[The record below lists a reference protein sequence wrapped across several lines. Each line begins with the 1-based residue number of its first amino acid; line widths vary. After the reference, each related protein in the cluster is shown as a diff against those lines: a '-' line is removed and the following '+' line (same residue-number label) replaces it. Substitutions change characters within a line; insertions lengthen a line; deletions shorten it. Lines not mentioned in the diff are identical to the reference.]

1 MRYCLLTGLALAM
14 LPGLTPAAVF
24 RVSRLDDPPAAPCQ
38 RGDCSLRG
46 AVLAANARA
55 GADTIVLGAG
65 EHSLTLP
72 LSFDAPGGPLRV
84 TEALELRGAGSAATT
99 IRQRRTHRVFQVES
113 TDFRLTGATV
123 RDGRAP
129 LPQYPEGLGGCIH
142 ASNPQGAGM
151 AVVLDD
157 VILANCSSGFAG
169 GALFVRQGEAT
180 LRRSRV
186 TLNRSE
192 RGGGIG
198 IDGFGVRLVLRDGS
212 RIDRNQANSGGAI
225 HADGGNEFG
234 GEYDAA
240 YVVIGADS
248 VIDANTAGRGGAIA
262 SPFAKALAVG
272 LLEDDLAIPG
282 AMARIRGNA
291 AENGAGGAIHSAGT
305 LALHRVHLSN
315 NEAASG
321 GAVHVQRGDP
331 NGRCAD
337 LWVFDSHIANN
348 RATRDGGGILLEQ
361 GELHVEASTFHA
373 NRAGERGG
381 ALHYASSDSAATW
394 PCHFGMASFLNT
406 SFDGNIAAEGG
417 GIAVGNPPDG
427 AGFALLALRYSS
439 FRANHALRDPE
450 SGDVWMENVIV
461 QRPGG
466 GDNSSSNR
474 LVTASSIYT
483 GGCRWSGFRMFE
495 SEGGN
500 LGTDLGHCVEPG
512 VGDLAGLSLASLA
525 LDFGDHGGPMPVIG
539 LASAA
544 SPAIGR
550 GTAPCPITDGRGALR
565 PTEAC
570 DSGAFEYGVGVP

>member
-1 MRYCLLTGLALAM
+1 MVRARDRPVVRMRRMPTRTEAPAGRAGQRASAISRARGQGCRAPASYPADARRVRSRCMAAVVTQRCTARPSRCAVGSACCVSLLYDGGTEDASMRYCLLTGLALAM

-99 IRQRRTHRVFQVES
+99 IRQRRMHRVFQVES
-113 TDFRLTGATV
+113 SDFRLTGATV

-142 ASNPQGAGM
+142 ASNPQGAGV

-225 HADGGNEFG
+225 HADGGDEFG

-262 SPFAKALAVG
+262 SPIAKALAVG

-337 LWVFDSHIANN
+337 QWVFDSHIANN

-361 GELHVEASTFHA
+361 GELRVEASTFHA
-373 NRAGERGG
+373 NRAGG
-381 ALHYASSDSAATW
+381 
-394 PCHFGMASFLNT
+394 
-406 SFDGNIAAEGG
+406 
-417 GIAVGNPPDG
+417 
-427 AGFALLALRYSS
+427 
-439 FRANHALRDPE
+439 
-450 SGDVWMENVIV
+450 
-461 QRPGG
+461 Q
-466 GDNSSSNR
+466 
-474 LVTASSIYT
+474 
-483 GGCRWSGFRMFE
+483 
-495 SEGGN
+495 
-500 LGTDLGHCVEPG
+500 
-512 VGDLAGLSLASLA
+512 
-525 LDFGDHGGPMPVIG
+525 
-539 LASAA
+539 
-544 SPAIGR
+544 IGR
-550 GTAPCPITDGRGALR
+550 ASCRERCRSRRSPYHEKKKR
-565 PTEAC
+565 
-570 DSGAFEYGVGVP
+570 S